1 MKDGFYDKIAFIYT
15 SDEYYIIMFCYF
27 WKRANAFKIDNEQ
40 SLYKLIKFELMK

>member
-15 SDEYYIIMFCYF
+15 VMNIIIMFCYF